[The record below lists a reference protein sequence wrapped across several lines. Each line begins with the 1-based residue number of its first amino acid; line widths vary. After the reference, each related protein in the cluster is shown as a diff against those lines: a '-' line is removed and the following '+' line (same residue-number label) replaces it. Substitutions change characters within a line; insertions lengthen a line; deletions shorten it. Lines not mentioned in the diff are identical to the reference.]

1 MTTNTTVKAKTTANR
16 VTSRFTLK
24 NLPTFD
30 VAGASK
36 PLYAVVGVADLA
48 IEQAKDV
55 PADLTA
61 QVAKVQA
68 RLADVPAQV
77 KTLPAQV
84 KTLPAQVKTLR
95 AQVKTLRSDVESR
108 VEKANKKVTDLYTEL
123 TSRGKK
129 LVTQIRRQPATQA
142 SITEGKEAVKKAEA
156 AATAVKKAVKAGEKA
171 VAGAAG
177 KIG

>member
-84 KTLPAQVKTLR
+84 KTLR

-156 AATAVKKAVKAGEKA
+156 AATAVKKSVKAGEKA
-171 VAGAAG
+171 VGGAAG